1 MVSYKQS
8 SSKCIWCY
16 CSGFTLTKFMSTY
29 ILILTLVGL
38 AALSMAWVPALLRRT
53 FISYPMVFMLLGML
67 VYLLPYELPSPDPI
81 WQEEYVVHL
90 TELVVIISLMGT
102 GLKIRRKVSW
112 KNWQVPIRLISITML
127 LCIASLALLGW
138 GLLGIAP
145 AAAILLGAVLAPTDP
160 VLAEQVQVGPPHEKE
175 EDDVRFSLTAE
186 AGLNDGMAFPFTWL
200 AVVVA
205 IAAGTE
211 GSWLGDW
218 LWRDL
223 LFRIVAGLAIGW
235 LVGRVL
241 AYLIFQLPQ
250 KTKFPRAEDAFL
262 ALSATL
268 VSYGLTELAHGY
280 GFIAVFV
287 TGLTLSS
294 YEPDDKYHTEM
305 HDFVTQ
311 VEQILMVILLLLFG
325 GSLVFG
331 LLDYLTWQ
339 GVLVGLVFLFV
350 IRPLAG
356 LVGMLGVKMPFH
368 EKIAISFFGI
378 RGIGSFF
385 YLSFALDKIDF
396 ADANQLWSVVG
407 FIVMVSIIIH
417 GFTATKTMGYLDR
430 RRKANPDLGK
440 EDEIEYT

>member
-1 MVSYKQS
+1 
-8 SSKCIWCY
+8 
-16 CSGFTLTKFMSTY
+16 MSTY
-29 ILILTLVGL
+29 ILIITLVGL
-38 AALSMAWVPALLRRT
+38 AALSMAWVPALLKRT

-67 VYLLPYELPSPDPI
+67 LYLLPYELPRPDPI
-81 WQEEYVVHL
+81 WREKYVVHL
-90 TELVVIISLMGT
+90 TELIVIISLMGS

-112 KNWQVPIRLISITML
+112 KNWQIPIRLVSITML
-127 LCIASLALLGW
+127 LCIAGLALFGW
-138 GLLGIAP
+138 GVLGMAP

-160 VLAEQVQVGPPHEKE
+160 VLAEQVQVGPPDDKE

-205 IAAGTE
+205 IAAGTQ
-211 GSWLGDW
+211 GNWLGDW

-223 LFRIVAGLAIGW
+223 LYRIVAGFAVGW
-235 LVGRVL
+235 LVGRGL

-250 KTKFPRAEDAFL
+250 KTKFPKANDAFL

-268 VSYGLTELAHGY
+268 VSYGLTEMAHGY

-287 TGLTLSS
+287 TAMTMSA

-325 GSLVFG
+325 GSIVHG
-331 LLDYLTWQ
+331 LLGYLTWQ
-339 GVLVGLVFLFV
+339 GALVGLAFLFV

-356 LVGMLGVKMPFH
+356 LIGMIGVKVPIH
-368 EKIAISFFGI
+368 EKMAISFFGI

-385 YLSFALDKIDF
+385 YLSFALEKIDF

-407 FIVMVSIIIH
+407 FIVMVSVIIH

-430 RRKANPDLGK
+430 RRKVKLIPK
-440 EDEIEYT
+440 EDDKIE

>member
-1 MVSYKQS
+1 MYATCLVAVPKISN
-8 SSKCIWCY
+8 
-16 CSGFTLTKFMSTY
+16 FNELNMSTY
-29 ILILTLVGL
+29 IFVLTVVGL
-38 AALSMAWVPALLRRT
+38 AALSMAWIPELLKRH
-53 FISYPMVFMLLGML
+53 FISYPMIFMLLGMF
-67 VYLLPYELPSPDPI
+67 VYLLPFELPRPDPI
-81 WQEEYVVHL
+81 WKESYVIHL
-90 TELVVIISLMGT
+90 TELIVIISLMGS
-102 GLKIRRKVSW
+102 GLKLRRKVSW
-112 KNWQVPIRLISITML
+112 KNWQIPLRLVSITML

-138 GLLGIAP
+138 GILGMAP

-175 EDDVRFSLTAE
+175 EDEVRFSLTAE

-223 LFRIVAGLAIGW
+223 IYRVIAGLIMGYLIGRG
-235 LVGRVL
+235 LT
-241 AYLIFQLPQ
+241 YLIFQLPE
-250 KTKFPRAEDAFL
+250 KSKFPKAQDAFL

-268 VSYGLTELAHGY
+268 VSYGLTEMVHGY

-287 TGLTLSS
+287 TGLTISS
-294 YEPDDKYHTEM
+294 FEPDDEYHTEM

-311 VEQILMVILLLLFG
+311 VEQILMVILLMLFG
-325 GSLVFG
+325 GSLVYG

-339 GVLVGLVFLFV
+339 GALIGLVFLLV

-356 LVGMLGVKMPFH
+356 LIGMLGVKVPFH
-368 EKIAISFFGI
+368 EKMGISFFGI

-385 YLSFALDKIDF
+385 YLSFALGKIDF
-396 ADANQLWSVVG
+396 VDADQLWSVVG
-407 FIVMVSIIIH
+407 FIVMISIFIH
-417 GFTATKTMGYLDR
+417 GFTASKAMVYLDR
-430 RRKANPDLGK
+430 RRKSKGIAIPDENGIP
-440 EDEIEYT
+440 EN